1 MKFKVGDTVKC
12 IRGTV
17 TSKTLIEGNLYV
29 IKAISS
35 FNNEVIVVG
44 QDDVTLWWDRNR
56 FELYTKYMDKKQQY
70 LELQKKFLE
79 ITGLKIGDKVIVTNT
94 AESFQQGWDCMW
106 HSGLNPFVGKISTIV
121 DVNKFGIQ
129 LQLDESYYNFPYFV
143 IEKTEY
149 ELPIP
154 IKLPS
159 NEYEV
164 EFDYGGDIKVGCQS
178 IDYNTLKAI
187 YDTATTVMEN
197 TKTK

>member
-29 IKAISS
+29 IIDISNS
-35 FNNEVIVVG
+35 RNEVQIVGEEGVK
-44 QDDVTLWWDRNR
+44 LWWYNDR
-56 FELYTKYMDKKQQY
+56 FELYTKDMDKKQQY

-79 ITGLKIGDKVIVTNT
+79 LTKLKVGDKVIVTNT
-94 AESFQQGWDCMW
+94 AKPYQHGWSSLW
-106 HSGLNPFVGKISTIV
+106 HEGLNNFVGKTSTIT
-121 DVNKFGIQ
+121 DINGYGIQ
-129 LQLDESYYNFPYFV
+129 LQMGCSSYNFPYFV
-143 IEKTEY
+143 IEKLEY
-149 ELPIP
+149 ELPKP

-159 NEYEV
+159 NEYVV
-164 EFDYGGDIKVGCQS
+164 EFEYEGDIKVGCQS